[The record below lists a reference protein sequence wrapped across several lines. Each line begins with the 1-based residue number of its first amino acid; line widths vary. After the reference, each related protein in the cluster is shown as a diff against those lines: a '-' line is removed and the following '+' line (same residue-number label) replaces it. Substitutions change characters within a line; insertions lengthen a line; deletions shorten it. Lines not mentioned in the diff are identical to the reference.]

1 MIGNITKIRLRS
13 YICASSDVFLP
24 SISSLIVGKWAS
36 SEKGRCADILSYI
49 LSGAP
54 YYVTV
59 WLNKDTTSVVACTQI
74 IRMSAYYSDPQ
85 QIITMDLVY

>member
-1 MIGNITKIRLRS
+1 MG
-13 YICASSDVFLP
+13 
-24 SISSLIVGKWAS
+24 G
-36 SEKGRCADILSYI
+36 EEGRVCVDILSYV

-74 IRMSAYYSDPQ
+74 MRVSVLLYDEYNIV
-85 QIITMDLVY
+85 TWC